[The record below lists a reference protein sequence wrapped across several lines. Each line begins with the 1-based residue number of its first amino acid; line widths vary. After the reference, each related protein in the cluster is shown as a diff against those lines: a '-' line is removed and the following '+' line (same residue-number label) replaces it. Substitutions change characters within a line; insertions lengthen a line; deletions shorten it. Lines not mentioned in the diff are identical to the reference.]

1 VRRRLPSL
9 SALRAFEAA
18 GRQLSFSRAAD
29 ELFVTQSAI
38 SRQIRALEDDLGTLL
53 FRRFNRRLELT
64 ETGARYLATMKD
76 CFHQMEDATVR
87 IRQKPSRDQL
97 NLSVLP
103 TLAIRWL
110 VPRLPSFT
118 EAHPDIDVRMS
129 MSAASIDFN
138 RDEVDIAIRV
148 GRTDQFSEEV
158 GGNELARVKATALF
172 PDVLVPVCSGEV
184 LRGGPQ
190 IKTLDD
196 LRGHVLL
203 HTTTRRNAWAEWF
216 HGMGAPPIVSP
227 HEIWYGHFF
236 MTHQAACEGKG
247 IAMLPM
253 IFVSEDLSSGRLV
266 KAIDTPV
273 VSSECY
279 YMVYQEHLSSS
290 RSVSLFRSWI
300 QAESR
305 EPLEFADSLV

>member
-1 VRRRLPSL
+1 MRRRLPSL

-216 HGMGAPPIVSP
+216 HGMGTPPIVSP

-305 EPLEFADSLV
+305 EPLESADALV

>member
-1 VRRRLPSL
+1 
-9 SALRAFEAA
+9 
-18 GRQLSFSRAAD
+18 
-29 ELFVTQSAI
+29 
-38 SRQIRALEDDLGTLL
+38 
-53 FRRFNRRLELT
+53 
-64 ETGARYLATMKD
+64 
-76 CFHQMEDATVR
+76 
-87 IRQKPSRDQL
+87 
-97 NLSVLP
+97 
-103 TLAIRWL
+103 
-110 VPRLPSFT
+110 
-118 EAHPDIDVRMS
+118 